1 MSAHKQDALDG
12 LTKAMGD
19 ALSLAADC
27 HGACSQLENQ
37 EHCFDDSR
45 DDSRF
50 SQVATAAIAA
60 AVGLAVGAAVIV
72 LVKRGGR
79 QDKWGSSAGAGNP
92 GSINEAERQRLL
104 GDS

>member
-37 EHCFDDSR
+37 EHCF